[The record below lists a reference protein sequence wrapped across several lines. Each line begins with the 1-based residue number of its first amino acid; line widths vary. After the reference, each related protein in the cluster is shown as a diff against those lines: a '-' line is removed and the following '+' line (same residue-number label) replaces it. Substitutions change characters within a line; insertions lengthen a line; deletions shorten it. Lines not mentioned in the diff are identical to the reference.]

1 MKTMV
6 TSAGLRKL
14 EDDLIQLKGKE
25 MRKAVEALAEAREK
39 GDLSENAEY
48 ENARDHIN
56 MLNLKIQILDEKI
69 RNTVVVHKEDV
80 GTDSV
85 QLFTNVKVLNKK
97 TKKHMNFSIV
107 TEDQIDVK
115 SGKIS
120 QNSPIAQ
127 GLIGQS
133 VGDVVKITIPAGVIE
148 FKIIDITID

>member
-14 EDDLIQLKGKE
+14 EDDLVQLKGKE

-48 ENARDHIN
+48 ENARDYIN
-56 MLNLKIQILDEKI
+56 MLNLRIQILDDKI

-107 TEDQIDVK
+107 TEDQIDIK

-120 QNSPIAQ
+120 QSSPIAQ
-127 GLIGQS
+127 GLIGQTKGS
-133 VGDVVKITIPAGVIE
+133 DVKITVPAGILE
-148 FKIIDITID
+148 FKIIEISVD